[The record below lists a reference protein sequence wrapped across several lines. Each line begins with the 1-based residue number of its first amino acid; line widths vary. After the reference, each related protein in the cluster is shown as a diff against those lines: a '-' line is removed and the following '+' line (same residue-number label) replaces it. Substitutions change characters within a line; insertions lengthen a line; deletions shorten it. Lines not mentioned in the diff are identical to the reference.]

1 MNCPVSLAARR
12 LRMSWIGVMLALAA
26 VVGGFV
32 LTMTVGSLGGM
43 LLIIGGVGA
52 LGVMALPGAI
62 DFSARWLSTGRPRR
76 R

>member
-1 MNCPVSLAARR
+1 
-12 LRMSWIGVMLALAA
+12 
-26 VVGGFV
+26 VGGFV
-32 LTMTVGSLGGM
+32 LTITVGSLGGM

-62 DFSARWLSTGRPRR
+62 GFFARWLSTGSVRR